1 MKITID
7 GITIHLES
15 GLRLMVQ
22 PDGVVRVQA
31 TAKPAAAASAGKPD
45 PRPASWWDD
54 TAPNGMATRPPG
66 RTRTNTADQEV
77 RQNHILKTLL
87 DQPDPYAWLDFR
99 QLLHLA
105 YPTLH
110 HRNGGRATIEYSRV
124 QWSVRYLVESHE
136 LDMRRDGTGRGR
148 GARMRYRL
156 HKPDAAV
163 APGAS
168 LNAEAVVT
176 H

>member
-7 GITIHLES
+7 GITIHLEP
-15 GLRLMVQ
+15 GLRLVVQ

-31 TAKPAAAASAGKPD
+31 TSKPD

-54 TAPNGMATRPPG
+54 TAPNGMATRPPF
-66 RTRTNTADQEV
+66 RTRIITPDQEG

-87 DQPDPYAWLDFR
+87 DQPDPYAWLNFQ
-99 QLLHLA
+99 QLLDLA
-105 YPTLH
+105 YPTLR
-110 HRNGGRATIEYSRV
+110 HRGGGRPTAEYSRV
-124 QWSVRYLVESHE
+124 QWSVRYLVKSRE
-136 LDMRRDGTGRGR
+136 LDMRRDGPGRGLA
-148 GARMRYRL
+148 ARMCYRL

-168 LNAEAVVT
+168 LNAEAVMT